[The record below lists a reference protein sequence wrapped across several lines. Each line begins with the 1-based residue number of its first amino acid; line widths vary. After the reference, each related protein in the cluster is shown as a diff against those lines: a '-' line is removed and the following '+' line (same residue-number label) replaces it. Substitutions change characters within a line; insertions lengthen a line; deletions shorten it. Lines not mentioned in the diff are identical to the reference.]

1 MAETVKNIAVLE
13 KALHIMEFLL
23 AYPKGVQLNEI
34 SIGVGLN
41 KSTVYRILHT
51 LRLHNYVI
59 QDEKDSSYS
68 LGNRFLLYSPFI
80 QSLSIN
86 NVALPFM
93 QEFSDRYDFS
103 TSLATLDKDTS
114 LTLSSVN
121 PTRPSSIRIS
131 AEVGFRCP
139 LYCCASGKV
148 ILSTFSPQAL
158 DEYLDSHHLTPLTEH
173 TITNVLALRKDLA
186 LTAQRGYSIEYRENE
201 NEIISIGVP
210 IYNSN
215 GELLAAMTFITLAS
229 LFDMETL
236 PEISGAL
243 IKQASK
249 VSSALCCRYYKSAAS
264 LCIFIVFFPIKKV
277 PIRFRSPSSSSL
289 LIFSRRSE
297 RMGTQSGIGSKLNI
311 PRQNPIL

>member
-13 KALHIMEFLL
+13 KALNIMEFLL

-121 PTRPSSIRIS
+121 PTRPSSLQRLVSAVHYTAVPRARSFFLRFLRRHLMNIS
-131 AEVGFRCP
+131 TV
-139 LYCCASGKV
+139 
-148 ILSTFSPQAL
+148 
-158 DEYLDSHHLTPLTEH
+158 
-173 TITNVLALRKDLA
+173 TI
-186 LTAQRGYSIEYRENE
+186 
-201 NEIISIGVP
+201 
-210 IYNSN
+210 
-215 GELLAAMTFITLAS
+215 
-229 LFDMETL
+229 
-236 PEISGAL
+236 
-243 IKQASK
+243 
-249 VSSALCCRYYKSAAS
+249 
-264 LCIFIVFFPIKKV
+264 
-277 PIRFRSPSSSSL
+277 
-289 LIFSRRSE
+289 
-297 RMGTQSGIGSKLNI
+297 
-311 PRQNPIL
+311 

>member
-1 MAETVKNIAVLE
+1 MLLQNMKCCVMLILVKLYTRLERRFYYMAETVKNIAVLE

-201 NEIISIGVP
+201 NEIISIGAP
-210 IYNSN
+210 IYNSS
-215 GELLAAMTFITLAS
+215 GELLAVMTFMTLAS

-249 VSSALCCRYYKSAAS
+249 VSSVLC
-264 LCIFIVFFPIKKV
+264 
-277 PIRFRSPSSSSL
+277 
-289 LIFSRRSE
+289 
-297 RMGTQSGIGSKLNI
+297 
-311 PRQNPIL
+311 

>member
-103 TSLATLDKDTS
+103 TSLATLDKDPIFRQS
-114 LTLSSVN
+114 HPTLKY
-121 PTRPSSIRIS
+121 PHLCRGWFP
-131 AEVGFRCP
+131 
-139 LYCCASGKV
+139 
-148 ILSTFSPQAL
+148 LSTILLCLGQGHSFYVFS
-158 DEYLDSHHLTPLTEH
+158 T
-173 TITNVLALRKDLA
+173 
-186 LTAQRGYSIEYRENE
+186 
-201 NEIISIGVP
+201 
-210 IYNSN
+210 
-215 GELLAAMTFITLAS
+215 
-229 LFDMETL
+229 
-236 PEISGAL
+236 
-243 IKQASK
+243 
-249 VSSALCCRYYKSAAS
+249 
-264 LCIFIVFFPIKKV
+264 
-277 PIRFRSPSSSSL
+277 
-289 LIFSRRSE
+289 
-297 RMGTQSGIGSKLNI
+297 GT
-311 PRQNPIL
+311 

>member
-139 LYCCASGKV
+139 LCCCASGKV

-249 VSSALCCRYYKSAAS
+249 VSSALC
-264 LCIFIVFFPIKKV
+264 
-277 PIRFRSPSSSSL
+277 
-289 LIFSRRSE
+289 
-297 RMGTQSGIGSKLNI
+297 
-311 PRQNPIL
+311 

>member
-1 MAETVKNIAVLE
+1 M
-13 KALHIMEFLL
+13 
-23 AYPKGVQLNEI
+23 
-34 SIGVGLN
+34 S
-41 KSTVYRILHT
+41 ILHT

-249 VSSALCCRYYKSAAS
+249 VSSALC
-264 LCIFIVFFPIKKV
+264 
-277 PIRFRSPSSSSL
+277 
-289 LIFSRRSE
+289 
-297 RMGTQSGIGSKLNI
+297 
-311 PRQNPIL
+311 

>member
-114 LTLSSVN
+114 LYPYLRLPPDPQVSRSLQRLVSAVHYTAVPRARSFFLRFLRRHLMN
-121 PTRPSSIRIS
+121 IS
-131 AEVGFRCP
+131 TV
-139 LYCCASGKV
+139 
-148 ILSTFSPQAL
+148 
-158 DEYLDSHHLTPLTEH
+158 
-173 TITNVLALRKDLA
+173 TI
-186 LTAQRGYSIEYRENE
+186 
-201 NEIISIGVP
+201 
-210 IYNSN
+210 
-215 GELLAAMTFITLAS
+215 
-229 LFDMETL
+229 
-236 PEISGAL
+236 
-243 IKQASK
+243 
-249 VSSALCCRYYKSAAS
+249 
-264 LCIFIVFFPIKKV
+264 
-277 PIRFRSPSSSSL
+277 
-289 LIFSRRSE
+289 
-297 RMGTQSGIGSKLNI
+297 
-311 PRQNPIL
+311 

>member
-103 TSLATLDKDTS
+103 TSLATLDKDTR
-114 LTLSSVN
+114 LPYL
-121 PTRPSSIRIS
+121 PSI
-131 AEVGFRCP
+131 P
-139 LYCCASGKV
+139 PD
-148 ILSTFSPQAL
+148 PQV
-158 DEYLDSHHLTPLTEH
+158 S
-173 TITNVLALRKDLA
+173 
-186 LTAQRGYSIEYRENE
+186 
-201 NEIISIGVP
+201 
-210 IYNSN
+210 
-215 GELLAAMTFITLAS
+215 AS
-229 LFDMETL
+229 LQRLVSAVHYTAVPRARSFFLRFLRRHLMN
-236 PEISGAL
+236 ISTVT
-243 IKQASK
+243 I
-249 VSSALCCRYYKSAAS
+249 
-264 LCIFIVFFPIKKV
+264 
-277 PIRFRSPSSSSL
+277 
-289 LIFSRRSE
+289 
-297 RMGTQSGIGSKLNI
+297 
-311 PRQNPIL
+311 